1 MCPTLNYLLNVFID
15 VLIKCVF
22 LKKLSQVQPV
32 KLRLKTFKK
41 NKMCVF
47 LNQRNAVITRSPGI
61 YFSRE
66 TTTLS
71 VTGTSSAVGFVIC
84 VRGGSERGSEGGG
97 GGGR

>member
-47 LNQRNAVITRSPGI
+47 LNQRTAVITRSRI

-66 TTTLS
+66 TTMLS

-84 VRGGSERGSEGGG
+84 VWGGSERGSEGGG

>member
-22 LKKLSQVQPV
+22 LKKLSQAQPV

-47 LNQRNAVITRSPGI
+47 LNQRTAVITRSCI